1 VIRRAHHHLTEER
14 LFDSYMAERSGEP
27 IDPPVAEHLTDCA
40 SCGARYTELAT
51 FMDTLRREGDAEA
64 DACFTPERLR
74 VQQQHIARRI
84 ALLGRPA
91 RILSFPGR
99 IVRRTIDASTGSSA
113 RWIAAAAAAGLF
125 IGVALGASYPWAWQ
139 DLGVPSL
146 VARGG
151 SLVARGGGIA
161 RPARMTPVATRGT
174 SPADVAADDAFLSD
188 LEVALER
195 PHTRELQAF
204 EALTPHV
211 REIRDQR

>member
-1 VIRRAHHHLTEER
+1 VIQRAHHHLPEER
-14 LFDSYMAERSGEP
+14 LFDSYMAERNGEP

-40 SCGARYTELAT
+40 S

-64 DACFTPERLR
+64 DAFFTPERLR

-84 ALLGRPA
+84 ALLGSPA

-99 IVRRTIDASTGSSA
+99 IVRRTIDASTA
-113 RWIAAAAAAGLF
+113 RSTPWIAAAAAAGLF
-125 IGVALGASYPWAWQ
+125 IGVALGASYPWTWHS
-139 DLGVPSL
+139 LGVPSL

-151 SLVARGGGIA
+151 NSA
-161 RPARMTPVATRGT
+161 RPARMTPVATRGS
-174 SPADVAADDAFLSD
+174 SPAEVAADDAFLSD